1 MKQRTLGL
9 ALLAALTLQVVILA
23 GVFVNG
29 FYPLWL
35 GEEIRVETRPV
46 DPRDLFRGN
55 YARLGYDFSTLP
67 ATGFRPGDVI
77 YLPLEQDG
85 DLWRGLTP
93 SHQPP
98 AQGLYLRGRVSGL
111 PWGGTRRVTYGIEAL
126 FAPKEK
132 ALQLERELRDGA
144 VAVLKVA
151 PNGRAALVTVETE
164 AVNSE

>member
-23 GVFVNG
+23 GVFVKG

-35 GEEIRVETRPV
+35 GKEIRVETRPV

-151 PNGRAALVTVETE
+151 PNGRAALVTVETK
-164 AVNSE
+164 AINN

>member
-151 PNGRAALVTVETE
+151 PNGRAALVTVETK
-164 AVNSE
+164 AIDN

>member
-151 PNGRAALVTVETE
+151 PNGRAALVTVETK
-164 AVNSE
+164 AINN

>member
-35 GEEIRVETRPV
+35 GKEIRVETRPV

-144 VAVLKVA
+144 VAVLKLA
-151 PNGRAALVTVETE
+151 PNGRAALVTVETK
-164 AVNSE
+164 AINN

>member
-55 YARLGYDFSTLP
+55 YARLGYEFSTLP

-151 PNGRAALVTVETE
+151 PNGRAALVTVETK
-164 AVNSE
+164 AINN

>member
-35 GEEIRVETRPV
+35 GKEIRVETRPV

-98 AQGLYLRGRVSGL
+98 AQALYLRGRVSGL

-132 ALQLERELRDGA
+132 ALKLERELRDGA

-151 PNGRAALVTVETE
+151 PNGRAALVTVETK
-164 AVNSE
+164 AINN

>member
-1 MKQRTLGL
+1 MKQCTLGL

-35 GEEIRVETRPV
+35 GKEIRVETRPV

-151 PNGRAALVTVETE
+151 PNGRAALVTVETK
-164 AVNSE
+164 AIDN

>member
-35 GEEIRVETRPV
+35 GQEIRVETRPV

>member
-9 ALLAALTLQVVILA
+9 ALLAVLTLQVVILA

-35 GEEIRVETRPV
+35 GKEIRVETRPV

>member
-9 ALLAALTLQVVILA
+9 ALLAVLTLQVVILA

-35 GEEIRVETRPV
+35 GKEIRVETRPV

-151 PNGRAALVTVETE
+151 PNGRAALVTVETK
-164 AVNSE
+164 AINN

>member
-23 GVFVNG
+23 GVFANG

-55 YARLGYDFSTLP
+55 YARLGYEFSTLP

-151 PNGRAALVTVETE
+151 PNGRAALVTVETK
-164 AVNSE
+164 AINN

>member
-35 GEEIRVETRPV
+35 GKEIRVETRPV

-55 YARLGYDFSTLP
+55 YARLGYEFSTLP

-151 PNGRAALVTVETE
+151 PNGRAALVTVETK
-164 AVNSE
+164 AVDN

>member
-144 VAVLKVA
+144 VAGLKVA
-151 PNGRAALVTVETE
+151 PNGRAALVTVETK
-164 AVNSE
+164 AIDN

>member
-1 MKQRTLGL
+1 MKQCTLGL

-35 GEEIRVETRPV
+35 GKEIRVETRPV

-151 PNGRAALVTVETE
+151 PNGRAALVTVETK
-164 AVNSE
+164 AVDN

>member
-151 PNGRAALVTVETE
+151 PNGRAALVTVETK
-164 AVNSE
+164 AVDN